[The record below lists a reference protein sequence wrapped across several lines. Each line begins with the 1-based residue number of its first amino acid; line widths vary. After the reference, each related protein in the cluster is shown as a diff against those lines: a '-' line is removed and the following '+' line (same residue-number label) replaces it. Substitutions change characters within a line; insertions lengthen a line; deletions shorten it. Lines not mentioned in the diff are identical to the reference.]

1 LTVAPLNKC
10 LYEEFLVYVYNREKQ
25 NKKEWFKNGTIEMA
39 EYVEK

>member
-10 LYEEFLVYVYNREKQ
+10 LYEEFLVYNREKQ